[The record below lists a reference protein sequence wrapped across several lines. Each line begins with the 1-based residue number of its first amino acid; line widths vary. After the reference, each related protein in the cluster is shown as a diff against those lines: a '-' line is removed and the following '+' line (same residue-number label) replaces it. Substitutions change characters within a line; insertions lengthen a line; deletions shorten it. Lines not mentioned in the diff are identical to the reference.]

1 MKKYYSLSVLMFF
14 YYIAAAQQTTIIKGE
29 VVDALSLKPV
39 FQASVHVQGTSFYAK
54 TDENGSFGFNNIDFG
69 KYVLVIEQNGYI
81 SQSFPITVLEFG
93 IVDLDRIYLEQDIS
107 IEQTDSLLSL
117 ADNDFSNDN
126 FGTENTAGLLQATK
140 DVFLKTA
147 AFEFSSSFFNV
158 RGLGSENGEVLLNGV
173 PMNKQFNGRP
183 QWGNWGGLND
193 VMRNQEFSNGLDP
206 SDYGFGGIL
215 GMTNFNLRASQAR
228 KGSSVS
234 YAATNRSYANRVM
247 ATHASGLT
255 KSGWAYTISLGRRW
269 GNQGFVDGTIYD
281 ANSFFVS
288 VEKKIND
295 KHGINLTGIYTPN
308 RRGRSS
314 PNTQEVFDLRGIRYN
329 EYWGYQEGE
338 IRNSRIKEV
347 SEPII
352 MLNHY
357 WDIDDKSTLNTNIA
371 YQFGKQGS
379 SRLDFRNA
387 NNPSPAY
394 YRKLPSYGLSF
405 GAVDFEEVFT
415 NEQAFVNDGQL
426 DWNSLY
432 NENIGDTS
440 VYVLYED
447 RTDDAQLTA
456 NTIFRTSIS
465 KLLTINAS
473 IHYRKLLSEN
483 FAELT
488 DLLGGESYINT
499 ETFDGYQ
506 FDLQDPDRIVM
517 KGDRFRYNYNISS
530 ETYGGFAQLQASYD
544 KLEYFMAGSVGL
556 TSYQRE
562 GLFQSE
568 AYADNSLGKG
578 ERLEFLEI
586 GGKAGFTYNL
596 SGRHSFKVNVG
607 YVTQAPSIR
616 NTYANARESHD
627 MVQDIKEE
635 VLTVVNTGYIFRL
648 PKLKGR
654 ITSFYSTTQDASE
667 ISFYFTDGIGG
678 DNAAFVQE
686 ILQGVRKKYLGGELG
701 IESQITSTI
710 KIKGAVSFGQYT
722 YDNDPQLYLSS
733 QDFEEGI
740 LRLGKA
746 NLKNYKLAN
755 GPHRAYSAG
764 FEYRDPDYWWFS
776 STANVFSNAYIDIS
790 PLSRSNNFFMDND
803 GLPIND
809 IDNALARELLR
820 QERFDP
826 YMIINAVGGKSW
838 RIDDYYLGFFASINN
853 ILNTEYKTGGFEQGR
868 SANYIQLR
876 DDNALERRVFGP
888 KYWYGRGTNF
898 FMGTFFRF

>member
-1 MKKYYSLSVLMFF
+1 MFF

-29 VVDALSLKPV
+29 VIDALSLKPV
-39 FQASVHVQGTSFYAK
+39 FHASVHLQGTSFYAK
-54 TDENGSFGFNNIDFG
+54 TDEKGLFGFNNIDLG
-69 KYVLVIEQNGYI
+69 KYILVIEQNGYI
-81 SQSFPITVLEFG
+81 GQSFPITILELG
-93 IVDLDRIYLEQDIS
+93 IVDLDQIYLQQDIL

-117 ADNDFSNDN
+117 TDNDFTNDN

-158 RGLGSENGEVLLNGV
+158 RGLGSENGEVLLNGIS
-173 PMNKQFNGRP
+173 MNKQFNGRP
-183 QWGNWGGLND
+183 QWSNWGGLND
-193 VMRNQEFSNGLDP
+193 VMRNQEFSNGLNP

-215 GMTNFNLRASQAR
+215 GTTNFNLRASQAR
-228 KGSSVS
+228 KGTSLS

-247 ATHASGLT
+247 ATYASGLA
-255 KSGWAYTISLGRRW
+255 KSGWAYTISFGRRW
-269 GNQGFVDGTIYD
+269 GDQGFVDGTIYD

-295 KHGINLTGIYTPN
+295 KHSINLTGIYTPN

-338 IRNSRIKEV
+338 IRNSRIKEI
-347 SEPII
+347 SEPIV

-357 WDIDDKSTLNTNIA
+357 WDINGKSMLNTNVA

-394 YRKLPSYGLSF
+394 YRKLPSYGLSL
-405 GAVDFEEVFT
+405 GTVDFEEVFT
-415 NEQAFVNDGQL
+415 NEQAFVSDGQL
-426 DWNSLY
+426 DWTGLY
-432 NENIGDTS
+432 AENIGAAS

-447 RTDDAQLTA
+447 RTDDKQFTA

-465 KLLTINAS
+465 KSLTMNTAIN
-473 IHYRKLLSEN
+473 YRRLLSEN
-483 FAELT
+483 FAVLT

-506 FDLQDPDRIVM
+506 FDLQNPDRIVVE
-517 KGDRFRYNYNISS
+517 GDRFRYNYNISS
-530 ETYGGFAQLQASYD
+530 DTYSGFVQLQGSYD
-544 KLEYFMAGSVGL
+544 KLEYFMAGSVGS

-568 AYADNSLGKG
+568 AYANNSFGKG

-586 GGKAGFTYNL
+586 SGKAGFTYNL
-596 SGRHSFKVNVG
+596 SGRHSFKANVG
-607 YVTQAPSIR
+607 HVAQAPSIR

-627 MVQDIKEE
+627 VVQDIREE
-635 VLTVVNTGYIFRL
+635 VLTVVNTSYIFRL

-654 ITSFYSTTQDASE
+654 LTSFYSNTRDASE

-701 IESQITSTI
+701 AESQITSTI
-710 KIKGAVSFGQYT
+710 KIKGAVSFGQFT
-722 YDNDPQLYLSS
+722 YDNDPRLYLSS

-740 LRLGKA
+740 IQLGKA

-776 STANVFSNAYIDIS
+776 STANIFSNAYIDIS
-790 PLSRSNNFFMDND
+790 PLSRSNNYFMDND
-803 GLPIND
+803 GLPITG
-809 IDNALARELLR
+809 IDNDLARELLK
-820 QERFDP
+820 QEKFDP

-838 RIDDYYLGFFASINN
+838 RLDDYYLGFFASINN
-853 ILNTEYKTGGFEQGR
+853 VLNTEYKTGGFEQGR

-876 DDNALERRVFGP
+876 DDNMLERRVFGP
-888 KYWYGRGTNF
+888 KYWYGRGTSF
-898 FMGTFFRF
+898 FIGIFFRF